1 LFQENKQWLE
11 KIKLFYF
18 ENIKMKIIFFAN
30 TDWYLYNFRL
40 ALAKRMR
47 ELGNTVVMV
56 SKYGPYTSKLIKEG
70 FKWYSVELD
79 RRSLNPFKEIKLLFQ
94 LIKIFRKEKA
104 EFSHNFTIKCVIY
117 GTIASKL
124 TGIQGCINA
133 ITGLG
138 YVFSNDGKLPKILKP
153 IIQTALNL
161 IAYFENSRI
170 IVQNYEDSLIFES
183 LSERNKNSV
192 RLIKSSGVDVNR
204 FSPTNRTKTDNDKKY
219 CNVLLATRLIWDKGI
234 KEYIEAAK
242 LCKNNKDI
250 DINCFL
256 AGSPDY
262 GNPNSVTKEDI
273 QLWSNLKYISYLGH
287 VENIENVLAE
297 MDIVVLPTTYGEG
310 IPRIL
315 LEAAASGLPIIA
327 TNIPGCKDIV
337 DHLKNGL
344 LIEPHDYKDLAKKII
359 YLAKNSDER
368 ARMGLC
374 GRQIV
379 EKEFNENII
388 IRETLSV
395 YSELLQ
401 K

>member
-1 LFQENKQWLE
+1 
-11 KIKLFYF
+11 
-18 ENIKMKIIFFAN
+18 M
-30 TDWYLYNFRL
+30 
-40 ALAKRMR
+40 
-47 ELGNTVVMV
+47 
-56 SKYGPYTSKLIKEG
+56 
-70 FKWYSVELD
+70 
-79 RRSLNPFKEIKLLFQ
+79 
-94 LIKIFRKEKA
+94 
-104 EFSHNFTIKCVIY
+104 
-117 GTIASKL
+117 
-124 TGIQGCINA
+124 
-133 ITGLG
+133 
-138 YVFSNDGKLPKILKP
+138 
-153 IIQTALNL
+153 
-161 IAYFENSRI
+161 
-170 IVQNYEDSLIFES
+170 
-183 LSERNKNSV
+183 
-192 RLIKSSGVDVNR
+192 
-204 FSPTNRTKTDNDKKY
+204 
-219 CNVLLATRLIWDKGI
+219 
-234 KEYIEAAK
+234 
-242 LCKNNKDI
+242 
-250 DINCFL
+250 
-256 AGSPDY
+256 
-262 GNPNSVTKEDI
+262 
-273 QLWSNLKYISYLGH
+273 SYLGH